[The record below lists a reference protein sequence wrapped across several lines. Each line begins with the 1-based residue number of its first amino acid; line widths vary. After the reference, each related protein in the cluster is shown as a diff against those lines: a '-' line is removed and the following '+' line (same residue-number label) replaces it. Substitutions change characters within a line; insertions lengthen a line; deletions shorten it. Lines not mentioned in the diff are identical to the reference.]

1 MRCDRRSCCMGGYH
15 WYYCWYIGIIVIH
28 TATYEGL
35 QNQKNVRCIHP
46 FDDSHSKW
54 NVSVGYLWPHQI

>member
-1 MRCDRRSCCMGGYH
+1 MGGYH